1 MPDYQAILTEVNAGV
16 ATIWFNRPEH
26 RNTFSAQM
34 TRELHEA
41 LDAFEADD
49 DVRVVVVT
57 GAGRYFSAGADLG
70 RGAATFSGQPAA
82 EANGQSAPAA
92 TSPAPEHWVSSKPW
106 LMRTPIIAAMN
117 GSAVGMGLTIPMTW
131 DIRIAAAEGKYG
143 FVFPR
148 RGLVPE
154 EGSSWIVPRLIGA
167 SRALEIL
174 LTGRIFSGTEA
185 AEMGLMTRA
194 LPADEVLP
202 AALELARDI
211 AANASPMAVAATKA
225 LIYNALDG
233 QDRDAH
239 HAIESAV
246 FRWTGK
252 QADSGEGVM
261 AFLEKRAPTWKLS
274 KTKDFPPQLQKAG
287 D

>member
-1 MPDYQAILTEVNAGV
+1 MPEYEAIKTEVDAGV
-16 ATIWFNRPEH
+16 ATIWFNRPQH
-26 RNTFSAQM
+26 RNTFSRQM
-34 TRELHEA
+34 TQELHEA

-49 DVRVVVVT
+49 DVRAVVVT

-70 RGAATFSGQPAA
+70 RGAATFSGAPAA

-92 TSPAPEHWVSSKPW
+92 SPPEPRTFVSSKPW

-154 EGSSWIVPRLIGA
+154 EGSTWIVPRLIGM
-167 SRALEIL
+167 SRALDIL
-174 LTGRIFSGTEA
+174 LTGRIISGTEA
-185 AEMGLMTRA
+185 AEMGLMAKA

-211 AANASPMAVAATKA
+211 AANTSPMSIAATKA
-225 LIYNALDG
+225 LIYSGVAETDLDG
-233 QDRDAH
+233 HRAT
-239 HAIESAV
+239 ESAV

-261 AFLEKRAPTWKLS
+261 AFLEKRTPDWKLS
-274 KTKDFPPQLQKAG
+274 KTKDFPPQLQGAG

>member
-1 MPDYQAILTEVNAGV
+1 MPDYQAILTEVDAGV

-26 RNTFSAQM
+26 RNTFSRQM
-34 TRELHEA
+34 TQELHEA
-41 LDAFEADD
+41 LDAYEADD
-49 DVRVVVVT
+49 DVRVIVVT

-70 RGAATFSGQPAA
+70 RGAATFSGQPTA
-82 EANGQSAPAA
+82 EANGQSAA
-92 TSPAPEHWVSSKPW
+92 SQPEPRTFVSSKPW

-174 LTGRIFSGTEA
+174 LTGRIFSGAEG
-185 AEMGLMTRA
+185 AEMGLMTKA

-202 AALELARDI
+202 AALELAHDI

-225 LIYNALDG
+225 LIYNALNG
-233 QDRDAH
+233 QDRDEH

-246 FRWTGK
+246 FGWTGK

-261 AFLEKRAPTWKLS
+261 AFLEKRAPAWKLS
-274 KTKDFPPQLQKAG
+274 KTKDFPPQLQEAG